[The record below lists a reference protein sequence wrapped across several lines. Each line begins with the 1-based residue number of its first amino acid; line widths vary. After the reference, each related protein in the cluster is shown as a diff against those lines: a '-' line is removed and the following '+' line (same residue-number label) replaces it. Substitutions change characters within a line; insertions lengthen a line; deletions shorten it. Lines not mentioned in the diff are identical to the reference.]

1 MGTAPSLWWT
11 LYVGSVQKSCR
22 TVTVPAHTCPCT
34 HFIGHIWPQS
44 KRETSVGAKEHKTLS
59 IQHNS
64 KYNQSHGKDYLSF
77 FLISLTQ
84 NKRNTNKI
92 QQCGLYRHDSITLVT
107 PSPAWRLTEGSC
119 SLRSSCLHQPFEYR
133 TTEKIHHRKNPDY
146 CCSLDIF
153 LFFRLVPE
161 WDACVWKSQYIL
173 ISEIFRPTCS
183 SVTTCFIQNHLN
195 DLSFS
200 FWCSV
205 WTSAGH
211 IGLNTL
217 SYCHVIS
224 SWSFSHKKER
234 EKKRKFRW
242 ESPQKRRH

>member
-1 MGTAPSLWWT
+1 MW
-11 LYVGSVQKSCR
+11 SVQTWQHHSCY
-22 TVTVPAHTCPCT
+22 T
-34 HFIGHIWPQS
+34 I
-44 KRETSVGAKEHKTLS
+44 TSLKTDRR
-59 IQHNS
+59 Q
-64 KYNQSHGKDYLSF
+64 
-77 FLISLTQ
+77 
-84 NKRNTNKI
+84 
-92 QQCGLYRHDSITLVT
+92 
-107 PSPAWRLTEGSC
+107 SC
-119 SLRSSCLHQPFEYR
+119 SLLSCCLHQPFEYR
-133 TTEKIHHRKNPDY
+133 TTEKMHHRKNPDY

-234 EKKRKFRW
+234 EKKKKVQVREPTEEASLTTIRNSRVEVGCKVATIGRLKHLNQCMLC
-242 ESPQKRRH
+242 EICR

>member
-1 MGTAPSLWWT
+1 MW
-11 LYVGSVQKSCR
+11 SVQTWQHHSCY
-22 TVTVPAHTCPCT
+22 T
-34 HFIGHIWPQS
+34 I
-44 KRETSVGAKEHKTLS
+44 TSLKTDRR
-59 IQHNS
+59 Q
-64 KYNQSHGKDYLSF
+64 
-77 FLISLTQ
+77 
-84 NKRNTNKI
+84 
-92 QQCGLYRHDSITLVT
+92 
-107 PSPAWRLTEGSC
+107 SC
-119 SLRSSCLHQPFEYR
+119 SLRSCCLHQPFEYR

-234 EKKRKFRW
+234 EKK
-242 ESPQKRRH
+242 ESSGERAHRRGVINHNQKQQGGGGLQSSNHRPSKAP

>member
-1 MGTAPSLWWT
+1 M
-11 LYVGSVQKSCR
+11 
-22 TVTVPAHTCPCT
+22 
-34 HFIGHIWPQS
+34 
-44 KRETSVGAKEHKTLS
+44 EKT
-59 IQHNS
+59 IC
-64 KYNQSHGKDYLSF
+64 LSF
-77 FLISLTQ
+77 LFLSLKTKGIRTRFNSVVCTDMTASLLLHHHQ
-84 NKRNTNKI
+84 TDRR
-92 QQCGLYRHDSITLVT
+92 Q
-107 PSPAWRLTEGSC
+107 SC
-119 SLRSSCLHQPFEYR
+119 SLLSCCLHQPFEYR